1 MEKLI
6 EITAFTNVNDA
17 YILRTLLESE
27 DIQCFLQDENSATIM
42 NGYANI
48 GGVKVM
54 ISSEDYERAAELMKQ
69 HGYDV
74 EGFEGDDIR
83 EAQIT
88 NPPVKKGITPGMR
101 ILVWI
106 VLVLVI
112 ILLFYLWKS
121 YSITE

>member
-6 EITAFTNVNDA
+6 EITAFSNVNDA

-27 DIQCFLQDENSATIM
+27 NISCFLQDENSATIM

-54 ISSEDYERAAELMKQ
+54 ISSEDYTRAAELMKQ

-74 EGFEGDDIR
+74 EGLENDNMNT
-83 EAQIT
+83 QIT
-88 NPPVKKGITPGMR
+88 NPPAKKGLTPGMR
-101 ILVWI
+101 LAVWALLII
-106 VLVLVI
+106 VV
-112 ILLFYLWKS
+112 ILLYFLWKS
-121 YSITE
+121 YSITD

>member
-6 EITAFTNVNDA
+6 EITAFNNVNDA

-27 DIQCFLQDENSATIM
+27 NISCYLQDENSATIM

-54 ISSEDYERAAELMKQ
+54 ISSNDYERAATLMKD

-74 EGFEGDDIR
+74 DGVEGDVPAN
-83 EAQIT
+83 EVT
-88 NPPVKKGITPGMR
+88 NPPVRKGLSPGMR
-101 ILVWI
+101 LLVWALLII
-106 VLVLVI
+106 VVVL
-112 ILLFYLWKS
+112 LYFLWKS
-121 YSITE
+121 YSITDY

>member
-6 EITAFTNVNDA
+6 EITAFSNVNDA

-27 DIQCFLQDENSATIM
+27 NINCYLQDENSATIM

-54 ISSEDYERAAELMKQ
+54 ISSEDYDRAAELMKQ

-74 EGFEGDDIR
+74 EGMENDNMNT
-83 EAQIT
+83 EIT
-88 NPPVKKGITPGMR
+88 NPPAKKGLTPGMR
-101 ILVWI
+101 LAVWALLII
-106 VLVLVI
+106 VV
-112 ILLFYLWKS
+112 ILLYFLWKS
-121 YSITE
+121 YSITD

>member
-6 EITAFTNVNDA
+6 EITAFPNVNDA

-27 DIQCFLQDENSATIM
+27 NINCFLQDENSATIM

-54 ISSEDYERAAELMKQ
+54 ISSEDYSRAAELMKQ

-74 EGFEGDDIR
+74 EGSEPQSKNA
-83 EAQIT
+83 EIT
-88 NPPVKKGITPGMR
+88 NPPAKKGISPGMR
-101 ILVWI
+101 IAVWVLLII
-106 VLVLVI
+106 VV
-112 ILLFYLWKS
+112 ILLYYLWKS